1 MTYQLL
7 TFDLDGTLADT
18 AGEIA
23 EAANRTIEEL
33 GFARRP
39 EVQITNL
46 IGRGTREL
54 MNKLMASIAHE
65 QPDFK
70 IDEACLLHRF
80 ERHYSDTT
88 GTTATLFEG
97 CKDGLDRL
105 RAAGVAM
112 ACVTNKEH
120 RFAMRVLEVTG
131 LLPYFGLVVG
141 GDSLPE
147 KKPHPSMIGHC
158 LNVLGGEAQA
168 CAHVGDSHIDVA
180 TAHNAGVAA
189 WAVPYGY
196 NGGEPIES
204 AGPHRVFPNISA
216 IADHVLALRAA

>member
-18 AGEIA
+18 ASEIA

-39 EVQITNL
+39 MGEITNL

-54 MNKLMASIAHE
+54 MLKLLARIADE
-65 QPDFK
+65 QPNLQ
-70 IDEACLLHRF
+70 IDEADLLHRF
-80 ERHYSDTT
+80 ERHYSETT
-88 GTTATLFEG
+88 GTTATLFDG

-105 RAAGVAM
+105 RAAGITM

-120 RFAMRVLEVTG
+120 RFALRVLEATG

-141 GDSLPE
+141 GDTLPE

-158 LNVLGGEAQA
+158 LNVLGGEPDA
-168 CAHVGDSHIDVA
+168 CAHVGDSHIDVD
-180 TAHNAGVAA
+180 TARNAGVAA

-204 AGPHRVFPNISA
+204 ARPTRVFPNIAA